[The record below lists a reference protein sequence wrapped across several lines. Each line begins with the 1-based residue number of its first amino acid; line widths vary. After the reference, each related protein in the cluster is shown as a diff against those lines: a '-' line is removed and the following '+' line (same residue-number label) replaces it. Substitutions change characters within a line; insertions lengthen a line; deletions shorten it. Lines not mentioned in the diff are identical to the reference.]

1 MSPFLPRSF
10 SNAVF
15 SALIFATATLS
26 SVSQG
31 AQALDCS
38 AEGSLRS
45 AQPGSPV
52 ELSFR
57 NASTE
62 RRRIYWLDP
71 TGDRKFVGL
80 VEGGN
85 QFKQPT
91 SSGHSWIVT
100 DDAEK
105 CLTAVTATADPM
117 TIDIGGVATAQLMP
131 PVPGA
136 QQPLA
141 PAAPAAPPPPAV
153 VQAPPPAAIVQASPP
168 PAAVAAAPPE
178 PAPQDAMA
186 QLPQVSPVEQFQ
198 LRGAYRLVTRLDNS
212 KALNT
217 EASGTV
223 DVIAVSP
230 EWDSGQWTFES
241 VPNTPFVR
249 IKNAWKK
256 TYLADVNGKPRA
268 IPASPEAT
276 EGHWSFEPV
285 DGTNFVQ
292 FRNRE
297 TDRFLLSVNGA
308 AALVDDFRQDQDNY
322 SQWRPVAAAPGGRPV
337 AAAPAA
343 PRNSAYDLALADCR
357 EIGGYWTGST
367 CRRPAYFT
375 EPLSCRR
382 GFQWSEAT
390 GECEW
395 IGGGNCPPW
404 QMGPGGTCRRDL
416 VCRGGEVGISGNG
429 YQACYCP
436 RGTVVWGD
444 YPTFSCVASISR
456 VAPYLVPAVVG
467 GVVLGIIGGG
477 KDRPQVGNV
486 FGNKRF
492 CGSGQTGTPPNCVAA
507 ATCQPPLVGTP
518 PNCYRQMPRP
528 TPTPVATPVVAPTT
542 TPVVTPT
549 TTPVVTPT
557 TTPGIIERPSPTST
571 PTGAAPVCANN
582 AFLNS
587 GCRCEL
593 PMRPTADGR
602 CFAMP
607 SAGQACLDGQNMSG
621 GCVCLLQKFEVAGAG
636 SVCAT
641 SAPRAGTVCQIGQ
654 TKDASGNCVSLN
666 ASITCTGGRIEQGV
680 CGCPAGTTLQ
690 GGGTNFQCVAAGGN
704 NKICQIGETKDAAGN
719 CVKLN
724 ASITCTGGR
733 IEQGVCGCPSGT
745 RLTGSGQNFQCVAAN
760 TTPTPTPTPATGGG
774 ATGGGQ
780 PTPQT
785 GGGPPR
791 CTDGQ
796 NTASGCLCA
805 APLTV
810 LPGGKCTQPTA
821 RGAACLEGQNI
832 AQTGCNCAVPLK
844 PIENGVCGRLL
855 LNETKPISK
864 GGICKQGDDIA
875 ATGCTCNMNTVD
887 AGGGKFICSS
897 VNYTTC
903 TDGQLMGGSGCKC
916 RMTTVKVGND
926 LYCTSSGKAPIVGGA
941 SCSEGQSTAG
951 GCRCVLPLVDLP
963 GGRCGKPTRGGA
975 CLEGQNIAQ
984 TGCNCE
990 APLKP
995 IERGVCGRLLSD
1007 ESRPT
1012 TKGGNCAD
1020 GQDIIAT
1027 KCACLMKTVDQ
1038 GGGKFICSANPPPS
1052 GVKTAPSPRPGTTI
1066 APSPTPSPAPTTT
1079 PPPAPKPGVP
1089 PSPTPSVVPTPT
1101 VAPKP
1106 VATPSP
1112 TPTAAPKPVVAPSPA
1127 PAPKPE
1133 VAPQPKPVTPPPPP
1147 PPKPVTTPPP
1157 PKPVIAPPPPP
1168 KPVTPPPPPPPK
1180 PVTAPPPPPKPVA
1193 PPPPPPPKPVT
1204 APPPPAPPACAP
1216 PKKLNPQ
1223 GQCV

>member
-1 MSPFLPRSF
+1 MSLFLPRSF
-10 SNAVF
+10 SKAVF
-15 SALIFATATLS
+15 SALILAVATLS
-26 SVSQG
+26 FISPSA

-38 AEGSLRS
+38 AEGSLKS
-45 AQPGSPV
+45 ALPGNPV

-62 RRRIYWLDP
+62 RRRIYWIDP
-71 TGDRKFVGL
+71 SGDRKFVGL

-85 QFKQPT
+85 QFKQAT
-91 SSGHSWIVT
+91 SSGHSWVVT

-105 CLTAVTATADPM
+105 CLVAITATADPM
-117 TIDIGGVATAQLMP
+117 TIDVAGVATAQLAP

-141 PAAPAAPPPPAV
+141 PAAPAALPPAV
-153 VQAPPPAAIVQASPP
+153 VQAPPPAPAVQDSPP
-168 PAAVAAAPPE
+168 PAPVAAAPPD
-178 PAPQDAMA
+178 PAPQEAMA

-198 LRGAYRLVTRLDNS
+198 LRGAYRLVARLDNS
-212 KALNT
+212 RALNT
-217 EASGTV
+217 SASGTV
-223 DVIAVSP
+223 DVAAASP
-230 EWDSGQWTFES
+230 EWDSAQWTFES

-249 IKNAWKK
+249 IRNAWKK

-268 IPASPEAT
+268 IPTSPDAT

-308 AALVDDFRQDQDNY
+308 AALVDDFRQDQDNA
-322 SQWRPVAAAPGGRPV
+322 SQWRPVAAAPAPGGRPT
-337 AAAPAA
+337 AAAPPA
-343 PRNSAYDLALADCR
+343 PRNPAYDMALADCR

-367 CRRPAYFT
+367 CRRPAYIT
-375 EPLSCRR
+375 EPLLCRR
-382 GFQWSEAT
+382 GFQWSEVT

-416 VCRGGEVGISGNG
+416 SCRGGEVGISGNG

-444 YPTFSCVASISR
+444 YPTFSCVPSISR

-467 GVVLGIIGGG
+467 GVVLGIISGG

-492 CGSGQTGTPPNCVAA
+492 CGTGQTGTPPNCVAA

-528 TPTPVATPVVAPTT
+528 VPTPVATPVVAPTT

-549 TTPVVTPT
+549 TTPVVTST
-557 TTPGIIERPSPTST
+557 AT
-571 PTGAAPVCANN
+571 PTVT
-582 AFLNS
+582 
-587 GCRCEL
+587 
-593 PMRPTADGR
+593 PTAT
-602 CFAMP
+602 P
-607 SAGQACLDGQNMSG
+607 T
-621 GCVCLLQKFEVAGAG
+621 
-636 SVCAT
+636 AT
-641 SAPRAGTVCQIGQ
+641 PTPIATPTRAGTICQIGQ

-680 CGCPAGTTLQ
+680 CGCPSGTQLTGSGTNFQCVRGDLPPPTGGGSTTTAPVCALGETAQNGKCVKLNESITCSGGKIDQGVCGCPAGTRLA
-690 GGGTNFQCVAAGGN
+690 GSGTNFQCVAAN
-704 NKICQIGETKDAAGN
+704 
-719 CVKLN
+719 
-724 ASITCTGGR
+724 TG
-733 IEQGVCGCPSGT
+733 
-745 RLTGSGQNFQCVAAN
+745 
-760 TTPTPTPTPATGGG
+760 TTPTPTPTTTPTPATGGG

-832 AQTGCNCAVPLK
+832 AQTGCNCVAPLK
-844 PIENGVCGRLL
+844 PIENGFCGRLL
-855 LNETKPISK
+855 LNETKPISR

-926 LYCTSSGKAPIVGGA
+926 LYCTASGRAPIVGGA

-951 GCRCVLPLVDLP
+951 GCRCVLPLVELP

-984 TGCNCE
+984 AGCNCV

-995 IERGVCGRLLSD
+995 IENGVCGRLLSG
-1007 ESRPT
+1007 ESTPL
-1012 TKGGNCAD
+1012 TKGGNCAE

-1027 KCACLMKTVDQ
+1027 KCACQMKTVDQ
-1038 GGGKFICSANPPPS
+1038 GGGKFICSANPAPS
-1052 GVKTAPSPRPGTTI
+1052 GVKTAPPPRPGVTV
-1066 APSPTPSPAPTTT
+1066 APSPTPSSTPTTT
-1079 PPPAPKPGVP
+1079 PPPAPKPGAA
-1089 PSPTPSVVPTPT
+1089 PSPTPTVVPTPT

-1133 VAPQPKPVTPPPPP
+1133 VAPQPKPVVAPSPPPAPKPEVAPQPKPVTPPPPP

-1157 PKPVIAPPPPP
+1157 PPKPVIAPPPAP

-1180 PVTAPPPPPKPVA
+1180 PVTAPPPLPKPVA
-1193 PPPPPPPKPVT
+1193 PPPPPPKPVTPPPPPPKPVT
-1204 APPPPAPPACAP
+1204 APPPPPPPACAP